1 MEQLAQLKGELRRL
15 YPMRGSQEVTHSDNA
30 LPDYMEDPS
39 QTASIPPETVGIG
52 PTLSN
57 EALQDLVE
65 VRNELKNGK
74 EANAKAFREM
84 QDMFQ

>member
-1 MEQLAQLKGELRRL
+1 MN
-15 YPMRGSQEVTHSDNA
+15 HSIFN
-30 LPDYMEDPS
+30 PS
-39 QTASIPPETVGIG
+39 IFLTTYLASIPPETVGIG

-65 VRNELKNGK
+65 VRNELKNVK